1 MSMIRRRFIRSMAA
15 AAALGALAASQAFA
29 QGYPIKPVKMIV
41 PFPPGGPTDVQ
52 ARIVAQKLG
61 ESLGQPVVID
71 NRGGA
76 GGMLG
81 SDIAAKSAPDGYTL
95 LMGASGPHAVGV
107 LTRKEPPY
115 DPLKDFTP
123 LSLVSYSPL
132 MLVVHPS
139 VKANSVQELI
149 ALAKSQPGKLN
160 YGSFGNGTMAHFAG
174 ELFKLQAGVDI
185 VHVPYKGTAP
195 ALADLLAGQI
205 PMMFDTIITSLPHVK
220 SGRLR
225 GLAVTKST
233 RSQAVPEL
241 PTVAE
246 AGLPGFQAVSWIG
259 LMGPAN
265 MPKDIVD
272 RISNEM
278 VKMLGDPALRQ
289 KLLDAGAEPVGSS
302 AAEFAAH
309 MKAEMERWEP
319 VVKAA
324 GLYRAN

>member
-1 MSMIRRRFIRSMAA
+1 MIRRRFIRSMAA
-15 AAALGALAASQAFA
+15 AAALGALAASQALA
-29 QGYPIKPVKMIV
+29 QGYPTKPVKMIV

-225 GLAVTKST
+225 ALAVTKST

-324 GLYRAN
+324 GLYRVN

>member
-1 MSMIRRRFIRSMAA
+1 MSMIRRRIMGGIAA
-15 AAALGALAASQAFA
+15 AAALGALAAGQAFA
-29 QGYPIKPVKMIV
+29 QSYPTKVVRMIV
-41 PFPPGGPTDVQ
+41 PFPAGGPTDVQ

-61 ESLGQPVVID
+61 ESFGQPVIVE

-81 SDIAAKSAPDGYTL
+81 SDVVAKSAPDGYTL

-132 MLVVHPS
+132 ILVVHPS
-139 VKANSVQELI
+139 VKASSVQELI
-149 ALAKSQPGKLN
+149 ALAKAQPGKLN

-174 ELFKLQAGVDI
+174 ELFKLKAGIDI

-195 ALADLLAGQI
+195 ALTDLVAGHI

-220 SGRLR
+220 AGRLR
-225 GLAVTKST
+225 GLAVTKPT
-233 RSQAVPEL
+233 RSSAIPEL

-259 LMGPAN
+259 LMGPAG
-265 MPKDIVD
+265 MPKSVVD
-272 RISNEM
+272 RISNDM
-278 VKMLGDPALRQ
+278 VKMFADEGLR
-289 KLLDAGAEPVGSS
+289 KRLMDAGAEPVGSS

-309 MKAEMERWEP
+309 MKAELERWEP

>member
-1 MSMIRRRFIRSMAA
+1 MSMIRRRFIRRVAA
-15 AAALGALAASQAFA
+15 AAALGALAVSQALA
-29 QGYPIKPVKMIV
+29 QGYPTKPVKMIV

-149 ALAKSQPGKLN
+149 ALAKAQPGKLN

-272 RISNEM
+272 RLSNEM

-302 AAEFAAH
+302 AAEFATH

-324 GLYRAN
+324 GLYRVN

>member
-15 AAALGALAASQAFA
+15 AAALGALAASQALA
-29 QGYPIKPVKMIV
+29 QGYPTKPVKMIV

-225 GLAVTKST
+225 ALAVTKST

-324 GLYRAN
+324 GLYRVN

>member
-1 MSMIRRRFIRSMAA
+1 MSMIRRRFIRSVAA
-15 AAALGALAASQAFA
+15 AAALGALAVSQAFA
-29 QGYPIKPVKMIV
+29 QGYPSKPVKMVV

-61 ESLGQPVVID
+61 ESFGQPVVID

-81 SDIAAKSAPDGYTL
+81 SEAVAKSAPDGYTL

-123 LSLVSYSPL
+123 LSLVSFSPL

-149 ALAKSQPGKLN
+149 ALAKAQPGKLN

-174 ELFKLQAGVDI
+174 ELFKMQAGIDI

-195 ALADLLAGQI
+195 ALADLVAGHI
-205 PMMFDTIITSLPHVK
+205 PMMFDTVITSLPHVK
-220 SGRLR
+220 AGRLR
-225 GLAVTKST
+225 GLAVTKPT
-233 RSQAVPEL
+233 RSAAIPEL

-259 LMGPAN
+259 LMGPAGL
-265 MPKDIVD
+265 PKEIVD
-272 RISNEM
+272 RISGDM
-278 VKMLGDPALRQ
+278 VKMFADAGLRQ
-289 KLLDAGAEPVGSS
+289 KLMDAGAEPVGSN
-302 AAEFAAH
+302 AAEFGTH
-309 MKAEMERWEP
+309 MKAELERWEP

-324 GLYRAN
+324 GLYRKN